1 MLTPLTPNLAAVC
14 LFFECSH
21 SPAHCFNYPLPCVLS
36 ESIIQ
41 NEMHLENIKIT
52 NAHHYSHNFN
62 LAQRLFQFWLSVCMF
77 YQFFLKWRSAL
88 FLLRNHTLTL
98 PSGSVS
104 FFLELQIHPCRPHP
118 IVQKEKN
125 TVSTISEPL
134 HVYQLG
140 DQVHWTL
147 PSLVYFSEIRVNTFT
162 LWAAVRIKYGGL
174 RTLKG

>member
-104 FFLELQIHPCRPHP
+104 FFLMNSRFILAVLIPLCRKKKILCQQSQSHFMCTSWVTRYTEPCQAYFTFLKSGL
-118 IVQKEKN
+118 I
-125 TVSTISEPL
+125 L
-134 HVYQLG
+134 
-140 DQVHWTL
+140 L
-147 PSLVYFSEIRVNTFT
+147 PYGL
-162 LWAAVRIKYGGL
+162 LWGL
-174 RTLKG
+174 NMEAWGL